1 MVGLVAVVLNEHALL
16 GLSGFAVACVLSELR
31 ERVGLGTQQQRLLRR
46 LDVLRPAAPRLE
58 ARVLQ
63 RPGVGEGD
71 VPRVGP
77 LVHGVEVER
86 GLHLGLPSRQ
96 EHDAGDGGRHAA
108 AEELEGVVGD
118 LLRCGPVLALGA
130 GGDHAGFEQDA
141 LEHDVVLGH
150 LVEGLGPHLLRHLEG
165 ALDAVLP
172 VQQDLRL
179 HDGHQTVVLRDG
191 GVAGEAPGGLLD
203 GQLGGAVGDADHG
216 APLGEAGALLV
227 VGGLP
232 GGEAVEALAPRLVV
246 GAGERHQ
253 ALVHLDPG
261 HDALLHQDVDDLL
274 AVDGGLVERLLEEDG
289 AGDVVAEARDGDQQ
303 RAERLPVRLCVLQA
317 DRVEALPAGGVGLV
331 HGQDA
336 APRRRDGFLHVRAK
350 QQQHVSPVHSSPSVN
365 YTSTC
370 NSAGEKLPAAYV
382 PRS

>member
-1 MVGLVAVVLNEHALL
+1 MVGLVAVVLDEHALL
-16 GLSGFAVACVLSELR
+16 GLGGFAVAGVLSELR

-71 VPRVGP
+71 VPRV
-77 LVHGVEVER
+77 ER
-86 GLHLGLPSRQ
+86 GLHLGLPSRE

-118 LLRCGPVLALGA
+118 LLRRGPVLALGA

-191 GVAGEAPGGLLD
+191 GVAGEAPGGL
-203 GQLGGAVGDADHG
+203 
-216 APLGEAGALLV
+216 
-227 VGGLP
+227 P
-232 GGEAVEALAPRLVV
+232 GGEAVEALAPRLVI

-303 RAERLPVRLCVLQA
+303 RAERLPVRLCVLQT

-350 QQQHVSPVHSSPSVN
+350 QQQHVSPVQSMSEL
-365 YTSTC
+365 Y
-370 NSAGEKLPAAYV
+370 
-382 PRS
+382 